1 MGRRRKRRTRRPPQ
15 DHTQVAALDEVRH
28 VGVPLAD
35 RLGLE
40 PARAE
45 PLGVEKCLERLA
57 DEERRLLEL
66 RRLARGIHDVE

>member
-15 DHTQVAALDEVRH
+15 DHAHVTALDEVRH

-35 RLGLE
+35 RLDLD
-40 PARAE
+40 PALAE
-45 PLGVEKCLERLA
+45 PLCVEKGLERLA

-66 RRLARGIHDVE
+66 RRLAGGVDDVR